1 MTQLAND
8 IELYGCMAEFTK
20 PEELVDAA
28 RRAREAGYQRVE
40 AYSPF
45 PVHGINEA
53 LGLKPSVVP
62 KLALIG
68 GGCGAATALLLE
80 YFCAA
85 FHYPLNI
92 GGRPLNSWPSF
103 FPVLFELTVLGASS
117 FAFFGM
123 LIINGLPRP
132 YHPLFNVPEFKL
144 AQRDRFFLV
153 IEADDAKFERAATRA
168 FLEQLPTQ
176 AVYDVPE

>member
-1 MTQLAND
+1 MTTLAD
-8 IELYGCMAEFTK
+8 DVELYGCLAEFVT
-20 PEELVDAA
+20 PEELVEAA
-28 RRAREAGYQRVE
+28 RRARAAGYQQVE

-53 LGLKPSVVP
+53 LGLRPSWIP
-62 KLALIG
+62 RLALIG
-68 GGCGAATALLLE
+68 GVCGAITAVALE
-80 YFCAA
+80 YYCAA
-85 FHYPLNI
+85 IAYPLNI

-103 FPVLFELTVLGASS
+103 FPVVFELTVLGASS

-153 IEADDAKFERAATRA
+153 IEAKDPQFDRAATRA
-168 FLEQLPTQ
+168 FLEQLPTK

>member
-1 MTQLAND
+1 MTTLAD
-8 IELYGCMAEFTK
+8 DVELYGCLAEFVT

-28 RRAREAGYQRVE
+28 RRARAAGYQQIE

-53 LGLKPSVVP
+53 LGLRPSWIP
-62 KLALIG
+62 RLALIG
-68 GGCGAATALLLE
+68 GICGGISAVLLE
-80 YFCAA
+80 YYCAA
-85 FHYPLNI
+85 IAYPLNV

-103 FPVLFELTVLGASS
+103 FPVVFELTVLGASS

-144 AQRDRFFLV
+144 AQRDRFFLA
-153 IEADDAKFERAATRA
+153 IEAKDPKFDRAATRA
-168 FLEQLPTQ
+168 FLEQLPTK